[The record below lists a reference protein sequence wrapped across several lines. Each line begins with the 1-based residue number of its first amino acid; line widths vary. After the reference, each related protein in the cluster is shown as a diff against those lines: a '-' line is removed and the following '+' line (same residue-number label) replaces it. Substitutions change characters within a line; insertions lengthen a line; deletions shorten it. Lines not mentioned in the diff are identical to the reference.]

1 VTGFPQQDVST
12 KRVRFK
18 MMRRMLSIRKS
29 LEAWQMAAS
38 ELSDEAFLALLE
50 AHPGLRSRFVSIAL
64 AVANSEGN
72 LKEADAIEERLV
84 EEMRLLGREAMRGWA
99 ENEVEATE
107 REIRQQPSMHR
118 QGKKKSAGIRNLAK
132 SKF

>member
-1 VTGFPQQDVST
+1 
-12 KRVRFK
+12 
-18 MMRRMLSIRKS
+18 
-29 LEAWQMAAS
+29 MAAA
-38 ELSDEAFLALLE
+38 ELSDEAFLAILE
-50 AHPGLRSRFVSIAL
+50 AHPGLRDRFVSIAL
-64 AVANSEGN
+64 AVANPEGN

-84 EEMRLLGREAMRGWA
+84 EEMRLLGRAAMQGWA

-118 QGKKKSAGIRNLAK
+118 QGKKKSAGIQNLAK